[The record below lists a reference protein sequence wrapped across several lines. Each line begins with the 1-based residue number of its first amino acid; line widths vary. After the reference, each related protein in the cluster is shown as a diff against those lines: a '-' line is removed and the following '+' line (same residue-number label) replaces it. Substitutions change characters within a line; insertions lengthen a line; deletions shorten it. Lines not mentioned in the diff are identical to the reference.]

1 MVTTHARKGS
11 TIVIE
16 SSVCVGMSRQLLG
29 PYLDSYHCGMSPERV
44 DPGRTFPTAYDTP
57 KIVSGINPAA
67 LAKVENLYRPVF
79 RQLVSVSSPEVA
91 EMTKLYENCF
101 RMVNI
106 AYVNEIAD
114 ACEGHNIDPS
124 EVMAAAATKPFGF
137 MPFTP
142 GLGVGGH
149 CIPINPH
156 YLAVNCN
163 LPILEKSTKRMSM
176 RPAKIAKE
184 FYKTART
191 NMKSATTEERT
202 RRPRVLVV
210 GLAFKPGQS
219 LTENSPALG
228 FAKTLKGLGA
238 SDLTYYD
245 PLVEQK
251 DVSFAR
257 KLKDKEWN
265 VRDLEK
271 QFDAIAVC
279 MKQKGVDLDVLK
291 NVSGL
296 TVKTF

>member
-1 MVTTHARKGS
+1 
-11 TIVIE
+11 
-16 SSVCVGMSRQLLG
+16 
-29 PYLDSYHCGMSPERV
+29 MSPERV